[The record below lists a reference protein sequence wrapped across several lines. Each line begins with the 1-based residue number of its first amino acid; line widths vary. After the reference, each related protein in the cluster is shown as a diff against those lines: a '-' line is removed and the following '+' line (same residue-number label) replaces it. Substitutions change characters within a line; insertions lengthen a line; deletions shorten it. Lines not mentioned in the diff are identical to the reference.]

1 MISSANGADEL
12 RAPITAACS
21 RTDNPVAATFM
32 PDIKREARRIET
44 MAKQLLS
51 ATQISNHKDHNLG
64 LRPRRERS
72 SATAACINVDLLARR
87 RSLNDGLG

>member
-1 MISSANGADEL
+1 
-12 RAPITAACS
+12 
-21 RTDNPVAATFM
+21 M